1 METKEKNDFY
11 VCLWNWAGGSLQ
23 HLSFVPFSC
32 PSATFPIH
40 SLQVSLRGVR
50 IKAWQDSKPTSIFA
64 GHWAMAK
71 ALHLSINQNE
81 TYPQVLLL
89 LIRLCMWKTCLT
101 NWFSLRLEYYEWV
114 DTVIYG
120 TNAIKKKQNKC
131 WWISGLKI
139 TFLNQH
145 SLPILIHAMEAE
157 LHIWVQQR
165 FANLYVGWNIYNI
178 T

>member
-1 METKEKNDFY
+1 ME
-11 VCLWNWAGGSLQ
+11 
-23 HLSFVPFSC
+23 LSRWIFVPFSC

-71 ALHLSINQNE
+71 ALYLSINQNE

-101 NWFSLRLEYYEWV
+101 NWFSLRLEYYEWF

-120 TNAIKKKQNKC
+120 TNAIKKNRINVGGFLGLRLHFLINIAFPFLFVQWKQNY
-131 WWISGLKI
+131 ISEYNRDLLICMLVETSITLLKKENCKI
-139 TFLNQH
+139 
-145 SLPILIHAMEAE
+145 M
-157 LHIWVQQR
+157 
-165 FANLYVGWNIYNI
+165 
-178 T
+178 